1 CLSAL
6 QKQLEAIEQEI
17 KERVNK
23 DKELKA
29 KAEAISSVKSVG
41 EKTTMTL
48 LAVMPELGKANRREI
63 AALAGLAPYA
73 NDSGKTSKRRRT
85 SAGRPLVKRML
96 FMCAVRNNKNLKA
109 FYEKLTNNGKLKMV
123 AIVAVMR
130 KLLVII
136 NNCCKQY
143 YLDKAYMLT

>member
-1 CLSAL
+1 
-6 QKQLEAIEQEI
+6 
-17 KERVNK
+17 
-23 DKELKA
+23 
-29 KAEAISSVKSVG
+29 
-41 EKTTMTL
+41 
-48 LAVMPELGKANRREI
+48 MPELGKANRREI

-85 SAGRPLVKRML
+85 SAARPLVKRML
-96 FMCAVRNNKNLKA
+96 FMCAMGAVRNNKNLKA
-109 FYEKLTNNGKLKMV
+109 FYEKLTNNGKPKMV

-130 KLLVII
+130 KLLIII